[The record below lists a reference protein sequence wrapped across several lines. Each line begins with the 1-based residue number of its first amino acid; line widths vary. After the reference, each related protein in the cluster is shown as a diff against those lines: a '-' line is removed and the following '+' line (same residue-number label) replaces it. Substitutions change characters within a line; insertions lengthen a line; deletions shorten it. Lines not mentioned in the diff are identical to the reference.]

1 MSTNQKQLEV
11 EKATAA
17 ADSPQA
23 VTLGPD
29 EVVVQLRALQ
39 GQIVDVEPLTQRE
52 REIARQEARLGVSHE
67 ATQATIN
74 AIGESEVAALAV
86 GQPAGDVRQLG
97 QEIDHWT
104 VVEAELRKMLQGISD
119 ANVIRRQRLG
129 IITAKGYNI
138 CRQLARDNAAL
149 RPHVKEIQRL
159 RRLARRKKSAPQT
172 PETPSSG
179 TPSSESGQ

>member
-17 ADSPQA
+17 ADSPPA
-23 VTLGPD
+23 VTMGPD

-52 REIARQEARLGVSHE
+52 REIARQQSRLGLSHE

-86 GQPAGDVRQLG
+86 GQAGDVRQLG

-104 VVEAELRKMLQGISD
+104 SVEAELRKMLQGISD
-119 ANVIRRQRLG
+119 ANIIRR
-129 IITAKGYNI
+129 
-138 CRQLARDNAAL
+138 
-149 RPHVKEIQRL
+149 
-159 RRLARRKKSAPQT
+159 
-172 PETPSSG
+172 
-179 TPSSESGQ
+179 